1 MMSKFI
7 ELHKKSNNKPV
18 IINTDRIK
26 YVYEYNDSAV
36 IWFEDSVY
44 VEVEETYADIWLL
57 LAPVRVMKKT
67 NEKIE
72 MKTQDTDVKKLIED
86 LLNSAGQ
93 FNELRSLTTDSERGY
108 ISVN

>member
-1 MMSKFI
+1 MSKFI
-7 ELHKKSNNKPV
+7 ELHKKSNGKPV

-26 YVYEYNDSAV
+26 YIHEYNDSAV
-36 IWFEDSVY
+36 IWFGDNVY

-72 MKTQDTDVKKLIED
+72 MKTQNVDVKQLIED
-86 LLNSAGQ
+86 LLNSASQ
-93 FNELRSLTTDSERGY
+93 FNELRPITTDSERGN
-108 ISVN
+108 ICDN